1 MTNPIRSALGLG
13 GTCLVIASLLAG
25 CGKTLPSGA
34 ARTMTSVGARATG
47 GWVQPNQ
54 ARLKVR
60 SPQDAAQRMNAMMAM
75 EEDGDDDSGGGDEP
89 KPTPTAAPAGDGGGG
104 MKPLPKPTAVP
115 APKGGG
121 GSARQPDEVDDLLY
135 QLSMYG
141 YNGDRK
147 HMINTLHQSIY
158 AFPVDRPETPGG
170 WEKKEYDRRAE
181 HFNWWKS
188 TFISGETLNLDDYM
202 KQSLYVAQN
211 RFNVR
216 YYIWVSKQQDP
227 ETMQKTNQRSPWVD
241 FNQELPVVKAIG
253 NAGWM
258 VNISAKGEI
267 QDYLRM
273 PEEFLYPTPDFNHVL
288 PIPQQLYF

>member
-1 MTNPIRSALGLG
+1 VTNFARSAVGLG
-13 GTCLVIASLLAG
+13 GTFAVIATLLTG
-25 CGKTLPSGA
+25 CGSKGLPTGA
-34 ARTMTSVGARATG
+34 ARTLAGPGARALG
-47 GWVQPNQ
+47 AWVQPNH
-54 ARLKVR
+54 ARTPVR
-60 SPQDAAQRMNAMMAM
+60 SMQAAVSRARMQAM
-75 EEDGDDDSGGGDEP
+75 EDDADGGDDP
-89 KPTPTAAPAGDGGGG
+89 KPAPAPTAAPAGDGGGG
-104 MKPLPKPTAVP
+104 MKPLPKPTAIP

-121 GSARQPDEVDDLLY
+121 GAGHEPDDVDQLLY
-135 QLSMYG
+135 ELSMYG
-141 YNGDRK
+141 YEGDRK
-147 HMINTLHQSIY
+147 HMVNTLQQAIY
-158 AFPVDRPETPGG
+158 SFPADRPETPGG
-170 WEKKEYDRRAE
+170 WEKKEYDRRVE

-216 YYIWVSKQQDP
+216 FYVWVSKQQDP

-241 FNQELPVVKAIG
+241 FNQEIPVVKAIG

-288 PIPQQLYF
+288 PIPQELYF

>member
-1 MTNPIRSALGLG
+1 MTSFVRSTVGLA
-13 GTCLVIASLLAG
+13 GTFAVIATLLTG
-25 CGKTLPSGA
+25 CGAKGLPTGA
-34 ARTMTSVGARATG
+34 ARTMAAAGAKGHVA
-47 GWVQPNQ
+47 WAQPNV
-54 ARLKVR
+54 ARPKVR
-60 SPQDAAQRMNAMMAM
+60 SMQAAVAHAQAM
-75 EEDGDDDSGGGDEP
+75 EDDAGDDP
-89 KPTPTAAPAGDGGGG
+89 KPAPAPTAAPAGGGDDGG
-104 MKPLPKPTAVP
+104 MKPLPKPTAIP

-121 GSARQPDEVDDLLY
+121 GAGRPADDVDNLLY

-141 YNGDRK
+141 YEGDRK
-147 HMINTLHQSIY
+147 HMIKTLQASIY
-158 AFPVDRPETPGG
+158 AFPADRPETPGG
-170 WEKKEYDRRAE
+170 WEKKEYDRRIE

-227 ETMQKTNQRSPWVD
+227 ETMQKTNQRSPWVN
-241 FNQELPVVKAIG
+241 FNEELPVVKAIG

-273 PEEFLYPTPDFNHVL
+273 SEEFIYPTPDFNHVL
-288 PIPQQLYF
+288 PIPQGLYF